1 MDKNGIN
8 PFILKGYIGPEYF
21 CNRDKESKLLIK
33 NAQNGLDSTL
43 ISIRRMGKTGL
54 LHHTLHQL
62 KDHKSVIGIYT
73 DMYDTENLQDFTN
86 RIANAVLNAFPEK
99 HPFWKKT
106 YQFIKQLRP
115 IIAIDELTRS
125 PQLTLDYTSPKQ
137 FENSLFAILRF
148 LDEQD
153 QMVLIAIDE
162 FQQILNYPEKNM
174 EAILRTQIQQLKR
187 VHFIFSGSSPHLLSE
202 MFNSVKRPF
211 FSSAQTIQLQKI
223 GTKDY
228 AGFIRYH
235 FEKNKKEIDRESI
248 DFILHFSKAHTFY
261 TQLLCN
267 RIFQNS
273 GRKIDLSLVQRSAY
287 ELLELNESVYFQY
300 RRMLTSNQW
309 KLLKAIAKEDKMTQ
323 PNAAKNLQKYKL
335 GSSSSVQRALESL
348 LEKEMIYAENTSEGS
363 SYSVYDCFLSRWLER
378 S

>member
-1 MDKNGIN
+1 MDKSAVN
-8 PFILKGYIGPEYF
+8 PFILKGYVGGEYF
-21 CNRDKESKLLIK
+21 CDRDKESKLLIN
-33 NAQNGLDSTL
+33 NAKNGLNSTL

-62 KDHKSVIGIYT
+62 KANKAAIGIYT

-86 RIANAVLNAFPEK
+86 RIANAVLGAFPEK
-99 HPFWKKT
+99 HPFWKKA

-115 IIAIDELTRS
+115 VISVDELTGS

-137 FENSLFAILRF
+137 FESSLLAILRF
-148 LDEQD
+148 LDEQE

-162 FQQILNYPEKNM
+162 FQQIVNYPEKNM
-174 EAILRTQIQQLKR
+174 EAVLRTQIQQLKN

-202 MFNSVKRPF
+202 MFNSAKRPF

-223 GTKDY
+223 GREDY

-235 FEKNKKEIDRESI
+235 FEKNKKNIDPEAI
-248 DFILHFSKAHTFY
+248 DFILQFSKSHTFY

-267 RIFQNS
+267 RTFQNA
-273 GRKIDLSLVQRSAY
+273 GRKVDLGLVQHAAH

-300 RRMLTSNQW
+300 RRMLTANQW

-323 PNAAKNLQKYKL
+323 PGAAKNLQKYKL
-335 GSSSSVQRALESL
+335 GTSSSVQRALESL
-348 LEKEMIYAENTSEGS
+348 LEKEMIYVESDDEGN
-363 SYSVYDCFLSRWLER
+363 SYSVYDCFLSRWMER